1 MKPKPKRKAPEAIDF
16 TISNDDQDAK
26 ANDCPETDKH
36 EHREEK
42 E

>member
-1 MKPKPKRKAPEAIDF
+1 MKPKRKRKAPEAIDF
-16 TISNDDQDAK
+16 AITNDDQDAK
-26 ANDCPETDKH
+26 SDDCPEDDKH